1 MIGVQRFGVL
11 ATRTTTY
18 QIGCVYHSEVL
29 HRASHSRATSQ
40 RDPDPA
46 SHSHSEVLRRAS
58 HSRATWPVTSRSASS
73 PTGRNGRPAVVAVVA
88 TACDTAPW
96 KVSRTLS
103 AAVADGPAR
112 RAASR
117 ASCCT
122 QRWMRSQCDKHAG
135 RTSTVASV
143 VNLVRPV
150 YHTHSPLLSNL
161 SDPYTVGCDDRY
173 AEVKLSNYRVWD
185 ICLQCFDAVGWASG
199 RASGL

>member
-1 MIGVQRFGVL
+1 VRPAIYLAIDRSSVINELIVYGCDRCAEVRCISDKDDYVSDRLCVSQRGPSPSLTQPCHVT
-11 ATRTTTY
+11 ARSRTQHHTVTPRSFAEPHTA
-18 QIGCVYHSEVL
+18 VPRHSEIP
-29 HRASHSRATSQ
+29 H
-40 RDPDPA
+40 PA

-122 QRWMRSQCDKHAG
+122 QRWMRS
-135 RTSTVASV
+135 V
-143 VNLVRPV
+143 
-150 YHTHSPLLSNL
+150 
-161 SDPYTVGCDDRY
+161 
-173 AEVKLSNYRVWD
+173 
-185 ICLQCFDAVGWASG
+185 
-199 RASGL
+199 

>member
-1 MIGVQRFGVL
+1 VIGVQRFDVL

-18 QIGCVYHSEVL
+18 QIDCVYHSEVL

-40 RDPDPA
+40 RDPAPSLTVTARSFAEPHTAVPRHSEIPHPA

-135 RTSTVASV
+135 RTSTVASA

-150 YHTHSPLLSNL
+150 YHTHSPLLSNYVDNTL
-161 SDPYTVGCDDRY
+161 R
-173 AEVKLSNYRVWD
+173 
-185 ICLQCFDAVGWASG
+185 
-199 RASGL
+199 